1 MNRYLTTTLPYV
13 NGDPHIGNAVEFIQ
27 ADAMARMWRLQG
39 DAVFFS
45 TGTDEHG
52 QKIAE
57 AAAKNNQPVQEY
69 VDHYAARFQDL
80 KGALNLSNDAFIR
93 TTNPDHYVAAQEMW
107 RLCNESD
114 DIYEKTYTGL
124 YCVGCEAFKTERELD
139 SEQHCLLHPTL
150 ELVTLSEKNYFFAF
164 SKYQDRLIEYLN
176 RPEVII
182 PEWRREEAI
191 AFVQGGLEDFS
202 ISREKARL
210 TWGVPVPG
218 DDTQVMYVWFDALT
232 NYISTLGWSSKN
244 DENFKKF
251 WISGTTYQFAGK
263 DQVRFQ
269 SLMWQ
274 AMLMSANIKN
284 TDHIFYHGFINSG
297 GQRMSKS
304 TGNVISPYE
313 LIAKYGIDATRY
325 LLLRHVHPVDD
336 SDVTWERLDEWYTA
350 NMVNGLG
357 NLVARILKLSEEH
370 ITEPVMFMDGDSSVD
385 QEYIDRMNAFKFNEA
400 FDYIFEM
407 IAECDAL
414 ITERAP
420 YKKVKSEDASIRE
433 DGKADIV
440 LLLKHLAK
448 IAAHL
453 APTLPD
459 TSEKI
464 LSAIIANKKP
474 ENLFPRLA

>member
-1 MNRYLTTTLPYV
+1 
-13 NGDPHIGNAVEFIQ
+13 
-27 ADAMARMWRLQG
+27 
-39 DAVFFS
+39 
-45 TGTDEHG
+45 
-52 QKIAE
+52 
-57 AAAKNNQPVQEY
+57 
-69 VDHYAARFQDL
+69 
-80 KGALNLSNDAFIR
+80 
-93 TTNPDHYVAAQEMW
+93 
-107 RLCNESD
+107 
-114 DIYEKTYTGL
+114 
-124 YCVGCEAFKTERELD
+124 
-139 SEQHCLLHPTL
+139 
-150 ELVTLSEKNYFFAF
+150 
-164 SKYQDRLIEYLN
+164 
-176 RPEVII
+176 
-182 PEWRREEAI
+182 
-191 AFVQGGLEDFS
+191 
-202 ISREKARL
+202 
-210 TWGVPVPG
+210 
-218 DDTQVMYVWFDALT
+218 
-232 NYISTLGWSSKN
+232 
-244 DENFKKF
+244 
-251 WISGTTYQFAGK
+251 
-263 DQVRFQ
+263 
-269 SLMWQ
+269 MWQ

-370 ITEPVMFMDGDSSVD
+370 ITEPVVFMDGDSSVD